1 LFITNHR
8 PIAAGLPR
16 SRKNNT
22 AGLERRVGD
31 QLHSAAGGEAHR
43 IKARRA
49 GVCAGDEDRISGEGA
64 AELHD
69 AVKVEEEER
78 LQLAALVVHS
88 HKTVVSLCIE
98 RGKAL
103 RKMSVLD

>member
-1 LFITNHR
+1 
-8 PIAAGLPR
+8 
-16 SRKNNT
+16 
-22 AGLERRVGD
+22 
-31 QLHSAAGGEAHR
+31 
-43 IKARRA
+43 
-49 GVCAGDEDRISGEGA
+49 
-64 AELHD
+64 
-69 AVKVEEEER
+69 VEEEER